1 MIIGNK
7 IREARKAANNGKG
20 MTQKELGALCGIDEA
35 NIRKYESGRQKPK
48 IETLQKIGD
57 ALGVSWTYFTDM
69 FEETESLDSAKK
81 EHDKLLEEQRWV
93 EITEKII
100 QSIYG
105 HKKTVSIKF
114 PNTDTTI
121 LHIDVYGDDEDSQFY
136 LGDNLST
143 ISHALCALFYNLV
156 EDLGEPAKEAIED
169 MQDSL
174 LTPHN
179 LKVLT
184 QKANDFT
191 PHKDEPGQE

>member
-1 MIIGNK
+1 MIIGSK
-7 IREARKAANNGKG
+7 IREARKAAN

-48 IETLQKIGD
+48 IETLQKIGR

-69 FEETESLDSAKK
+69 FRETESLDSAKK
-81 EHDKLLEEQRWV
+81 EYDEFLEEKRWT

-105 HKKTVSIKF
+105 DKKTISIKF
-114 PNTDTTI
+114 PITDTT
-121 LHIDVYGDDEDSQFY
+121 LFDIDVYGDDEDNQFY
-136 LGDNLST
+136 LGEDLRT
-143 ISHALCALFYNLV
+143 ISHALRALFYNLV
-156 EDLGEPAKEAIED
+156 EDLGVPAKEAIED
-169 MQDSL
+169 MQNSL

-184 QKANDFT
+184 QKVNDLA